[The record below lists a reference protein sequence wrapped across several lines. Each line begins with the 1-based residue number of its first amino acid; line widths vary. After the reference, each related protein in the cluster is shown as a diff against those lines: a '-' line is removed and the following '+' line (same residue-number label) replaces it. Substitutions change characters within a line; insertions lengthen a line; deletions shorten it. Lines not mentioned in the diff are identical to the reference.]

1 MQEPARAPSPD
12 KPEPPSPAGSE
23 DTASPAQTRRN
34 TMSHQ
39 GQPSGSAPLADNP
52 GPAQPT
58 IEGNTRKPK
67 IKEPDVFRGER
78 AKLREWLAQMKVYF
92 RLVGWAEGHDTEKIV
107 YTTSLIRESAG
118 TWMTP
123 YIEDLKQP
131 TWTTWLQFAEELRNQ
146 FGVIDRKGEARNRLK
161 NITQGKQTKTEYW
174 NEFDWFLV
182 KPNKMTPRKENGYWQ
197 E

>member
-1 MQEPARAPSPD
+1 MGDALDQTQEPTRAPSPD
-12 KPEPPSPAGSE
+12 TPEPPSPAGSE

-34 TMSHQ
+34 TMSRQ
-39 GQPSGSAPLADNP
+39 GKPSGAAPPADNP

-58 IEGNTRKPK
+58 IEGNTRRPN

-92 RLVGWAEGHDTEKIV
+92 RLVGWTEGHDTEKIV
-107 YTTSLIRESAG
+107 YITSLLRGSAG

-123 YIEDLKQP
+123 YIEDRKQP
-131 TWTTWLQFAEELRNQ
+131 TRTTWLQFAEELRNQ

-161 NITQGKQTKTEYW
+161 NRSEEHTSELQS
-174 NEFDWFLV
+174 LV
-182 KPNKMTPRKENGYWQ
+182 
-197 E
+197 